1 MSYRS
6 STLGEWR
13 AECRFMSALL
23 RVARPHSVHVYLVV
37 FDDVVSRGIMRSNV
51 KERGEIARDRESCR
65 R

>member
-23 RVARPHSVHVYLVV
+23 RMARPHSVHVCSTFL
-37 FDDVVSRGIMRSNV
+37 DVDSRGIARINIEE
-51 KERGEIARDRESCR
+51 KGRDIRDRESCGR
-65 R
+65 